1 MEKKKIL
8 LVDDDIDLLEQSKIS
23 FESKGFK
30 VSTAESA
37 EAGWISFQKEK
48 HDSVVIDLIMEE
60 HDSGFILSYKIKKDE
75 YGKNIPVYI
84 LTSATYLTG
93 YKFGVSTEEEKEWI
107 YCDEIINKPV
117 VIEDL
122 IQKIENYY
130 QKKEDIQKALERIPP
145 E

>member
-1 MEKKKIL
+1 MEKRKIL

-23 FESKGFK
+23 FEMNGYE
-30 VSTAESA
+30 VATAENV
-37 EAGWISFQKEK
+37 EEGWQLFQKEK
-48 HDSVVIDLIMEE
+48 PEAVVIDLIMEE

-107 YCDEIINKPV
+107 YCDDIINKPAV
-117 VIEDL
+117 TEDL
-122 IQKIENYY
+122 IEKIENYY
-130 QKKEDIQKALERIPP
+130 LKKEEQHQS
-145 E
+145 